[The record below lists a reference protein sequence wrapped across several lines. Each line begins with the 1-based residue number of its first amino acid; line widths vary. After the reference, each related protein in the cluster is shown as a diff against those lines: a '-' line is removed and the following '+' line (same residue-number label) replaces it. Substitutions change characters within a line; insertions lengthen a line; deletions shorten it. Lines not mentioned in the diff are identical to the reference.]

1 MKLTL
6 VTPEKKILTGQEVES
21 ILVPAYRGE
30 LNILE
35 GHTPLV
41 TTLETGIMRWKIKGE
56 DRFHYAVVSWGYAE
70 VFPNGVDILADIADL
85 PEDINVEEA
94 QKYLNDAKT
103 KVTAAALT
111 EDDYENLYRG
121 IRRVEAGIDL
131 ASNYNTSPKH

>member
-41 TTLETGIMRWKIKGE
+41 TSLDTGIMRWKIKGQ
-56 DRFHYAVVSWGYAE
+56 DKFHYAVVSWGYCE
-70 VFPNGVDILADIADL
+70 VFPNGVDILADVADL
-85 PEDINVEEA
+85 PDDVDLSECQTYLAQA
-94 QKYLNDAKT
+94 QKRL
-103 KVTAAALT
+103 VHESLS
-111 EDDYENLYRG
+111 EVEYENLSRG
-121 IRRVEAGIDL
+121 IKRVEADMDL
-131 ASNYNTSPKH
+131 VKFRN